1 MVLKKTT
8 VPMKFLLVAGAR
20 PNFMKIAPIIEA
32 FRERQNNNPGL
43 RVILVHTG
51 QHYDRKMSDD
61 FFDDLQIPPPDI
73 NLGVGS
79 GSHAQ
84 QTARI
89 MMAFEEVCQ
98 VQRPDWVI
106 VVGDVNSTVACSL
119 TAKKLGIRVAH
130 VEAGLRSRDMTMPEE
145 INRLCTDVIA
155 DLLFTT
161 DRIANENLRCEGIG
175 DNRIV
180 FVGNTMIDTLL
191 RHVERARCL
200 PHPAGINSGDFAVLT
215 LHRPSNVDNSET
227 LSGILGAIIDISR
240 RIPVIFPAHPRTVG
254 RLREFGLIDE
264 LNGQSAIRLI
274 DPVSYLP
281 FLGMVIRSRMVLT
294 DSGGI
299 QEETTVLGVPC
310 ITMRPNT
317 ERPITCELGTNIL
330 VGTDPARIRAAAF
343 SVLANNFQKHSIPE
357 KWDGRAAQRIV
368 DFLLDPNSETVQRD

>member
-1 MVLKKTT
+1 
-8 VPMKFLLVAGAR
+8 MKFLLVAGAR

-32 FRERQNNNPGL
+32 FRERQKDNPHV
-43 RVILVHTG
+43 RVVLVHTG

-89 MMAFEEVCQ
+89 MMAFEEVCAEQ
-98 VQRPDWVI
+98 HPDWVI

-130 VEAGLRSRDMTMPEE
+130 VEAGLRSRDMSMPEE

-161 DRIANENLRCEGIG
+161 DRIANENLRCEGIS
-175 DNRIV
+175 DDRIV

-191 RHVERARCL
+191 RHMDRARSL
-200 PHPAGINSGDFAVLT
+200 PDPAGAHSGDFAVLT
-215 LHRPSNVDNSET
+215 LHRPSNVDQREA
-227 LSGILGAIIDISR
+227 LAGILGAIIDISR

-254 RLREFGLIDE
+254 RLRQFGLMDE
-264 LNGQSAIRLI
+264 LIEQSAIRLI
-274 DPVSYLP
+274 EPVSYLP
-281 FLGMVIRSRMVLT
+281 FLGMVMRSRMVLT

-299 QEETTVLGVPC
+299 QEETTVLGIPC

-317 ERPITCELGTNIL
+317 ERPITCDLGTNIL

-343 SVLANNFQKHSIPE
+343 SVLSNNFQKHSIPE
-357 KWDGRAAQRIV
+357 KWDGRAAERIV
-368 DFLLDPNSETVQRD
+368 DFLLNPNSGNAERN